1 MQNNMELFP
10 GAEGKPSANSQTLM
24 AQDWLKVILLIGL
37 GTYFIYNII
46 TGNLN
51 NYINIRFAWLSYV
64 AAALFVLLG
73 GVGAYRLLS
82 EGPQHPALRMYK
94 LSWGTL
100 LILAIPLFLGV
111 FIPSQPLGAAA
122 IGSSGINNNTIATD
136 NVTTFTTNPLDR
148 NVLDWVR
155 VFNGSDDLASFN
167 GQEADIVGFVY
178 RDEEM
183 PENQFLLARFTI
195 SCCVAD
201 SMAIGLPVVWDEALE
216 MDTWL
221 QVKGQ
226 FQLGDFRGEQTPILQ
241 PTSLERI
248 DQPEHPYLYP

>member
-1 MQNNMELFP
+1 MQNMDLLPNTQGNP
-10 GAEGKPSANSQTLM
+10 VPNQKTLL
-24 AQDWLKVILLIGL
+24 AQDWLKVILLVGL
-37 GTYFIYNII
+37 GTYFIYNILS
-46 TGNLN
+46 GNLN

-73 GVGAYRLLS
+73 IVGAYRLLN
-82 EGPQHPALRMYK
+82 EGPQHPALRMYT

-100 LILAIPLFLGV
+100 LIIAIPLFLGI

-136 NVTTFTTNPLDR
+136 NMTVFTTNPLDR

-155 VFNGSDDLASFN
+155 VFNGSDDLSSFN

-178 RDEEM
+178 RDEDM

-201 SMAIGLPVVWDEALE
+201 SMAIGLPVVWDEAIE
-216 MDTWL
+216 QDTWL
-221 QVKGQ
+221 RVQGQ
-226 FQLGDFRGEQTPILQ
+226 FLLGDFRGEQTPLLQ
-241 PTSLERI
+241 PATLEVI
-248 DQPEHPYLYP
+248 EQPEHPYLYP